1 MNRSR
6 VRFGPTGS
14 RHIDPESPVRPG
26 SGRGIA
32 NVRQRLAARYGDSAM
47 FAAKP
52 LGDRYL
58 VVISVPAEMPA

>member
-1 MNRSR
+1 M
-6 VRFGPTGS
+6 
-14 RHIDPESPVRPG
+14 RPG

-58 VVISVPAEMPA
+58 VVISVPAELPA